1 MQPLQLKYKV
11 EETPGCVQQYTRR
24 FSAASIPDAPRLRH
38 RRRASPRG
46 SCGPGAAVR
55 RQEEWIHIYQELLHI
70 PMRERKNVHV
80 CRRPTVYS
88 LFHVFYFLFL
98 AYVHVAWQYAICVA
112 RQRSYLLREANAS
125 YVGPIPIKILCM
137 HSSFCWQIR
146 TRRHA
151 Y

>member
-1 MQPLQLKYKV
+1 MQPLHLKYKV

-24 FSAASIPDAPRLRH
+24 FSAASVPDAP

-46 SCGPGAAVR
+46 SCGPAAAGR
-55 RQEEWIHIYQELLHI
+55 RQEEWIRIYQELLHI

-125 YVGPIPIKILCM
+125 YVGPIPIYACIHLFADRLEREGMLINWKQCN
-137 HSSFCWQIR
+137 
-146 TRRHA
+146 
-151 Y
+151 